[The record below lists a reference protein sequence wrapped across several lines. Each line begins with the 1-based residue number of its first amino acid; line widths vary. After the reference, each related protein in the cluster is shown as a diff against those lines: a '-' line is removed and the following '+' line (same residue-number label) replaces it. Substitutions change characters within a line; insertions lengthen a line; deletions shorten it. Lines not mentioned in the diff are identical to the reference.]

1 MSPENAR
8 SFSVSRGSILDGD
21 YTLEIHP
28 DAFADTAS
36 PKSLQRVKSERKYN
50 VRIKQHDL
58 YLLDALAEHEGV
70 SRSVLINKLLH
81 DVLLDELMNIPD
93 RDARALLAK
102 TADERAAYDVL
113 SRPWVFDAIG
123 SECQHLLENIL
134 AFNAP
139 YEMMPD
145 PSAPEDAYNSDTFIG
160 IKEKLAGVKK

>member
-1 MSPENAR
+1 MSPEIAR
-8 SFSVSRGSILDGD
+8 SFSVSTGSILDGD
-21 YTLEIHP
+21 YTLQIHP
-28 DAFADTAS
+28 GAFADTEQAE
-36 PKSLQRVKSERKYN
+36 SLHRVKSERKYN

-81 DVLLDELMNIPD
+81 DELLDELMNVPH

-102 TADERAAYDVL
+102 TADERAAYDAL

-123 SECQHLLENIL
+123 SDCQQLLRNLL
-134 AFNAP
+134 AFNVR

-145 PSAPEDAYNSDTFIG
+145 ASVPEDAYNSDTYIG
-160 IKEKLAGVKK
+160 IKRKLSGVKK

>member
-8 SFSVSRGSILDGD
+8 SFSVSKGSILDGD
-21 YTLEIHP
+21 YKLEIHP
-28 DAFADTAS
+28 DVFADTAI
-36 PKSLQRVKSERKYN
+36 PESLKPVKSERKYN

-58 YLLDALAEHEGV
+58 YLLDALTEHEGV

-81 DVLLDELMNIPD
+81 DVLLDELMSIPD

-102 TADERAAYDVL
+102 TADERAAYDAL

-123 SECQHLLENIL
+123 SECQHLLKNIL
-134 AFNAP
+134 AFNRP

-145 PSAPEDAYNSDTFIG
+145 PSAPEDAYNSETFFG
-160 IKEKLAGVKK
+160 IKKKLAEVKK